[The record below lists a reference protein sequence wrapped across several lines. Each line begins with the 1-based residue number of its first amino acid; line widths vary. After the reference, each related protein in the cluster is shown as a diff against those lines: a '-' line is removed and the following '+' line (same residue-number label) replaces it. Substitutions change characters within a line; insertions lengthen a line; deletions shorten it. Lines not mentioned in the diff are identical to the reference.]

1 MGLMVRVKALM
12 ARALRPGLAGVVER
26 VARLEE
32 LAASRHT
39 SEVGRWRGGL
49 ADGRATRPINGV
61 DIEAPDLAA
70 KYRDELA
77 FWVSVVRNPEKHEG
91 IGDFERTFGAWQRDR
106 IVELGRFVGAPD
118 EDDVRAWCARQSVVE
133 IGPGPYPAIAAARW
147 RRAIA
152 VDPLADGYVREDL
165 LPKNAHCDEVVFVAA
180 PGEAVPVPGGA
191 ADLVIAENCLD
202 HVSDPA
208 RVVLECRRV
217 LRPGGLLWLLVD
229 LMDYSD
235 HMHPHSFNE
244 EKLRRLIA
252 TTGFEVVRD
261 RVSKDHKSH
270 PNAYGEYRALLARP
284 GGTRDIVGP
293 AVTTRIAEPVRAGE

>member
-1 MGLMVRVKALM
+1 MGLKARVKAFM

-32 LAASRHT
+32 LAGSRHA
-39 SEVGRWRGGL
+39 EDAGRWRGGL
-49 ADGRATRPINGV
+49 ADGRATRLVNGV
-61 DIEAPDLAA
+61 EIDAPDLAA

-77 FWVSVVRNPEKHEG
+77 FWVSVVRNPKMYEG
-91 IGDFERTFGAWQRDR
+91 IDDFERTFGSWKRDR
-106 IVELGRFVGAPD
+106 IVELGRFVGAQTED
-118 EDDVRAWCARQSVVE
+118 EQHAWCARQSVVE
-133 IGPGPYPAIAAARW
+133 IGPGPYPAIAAAQW

-165 LPKNAHCDEVVFVAA
+165 LPKNAHCEEVVFVAA
-180 PGEAVPVPGGA
+180 PGESIPVPGGT

-208 RVVLECRRV
+208 RVMLECRRV

-235 HMHPHSFNE
+235 HMHPHSFRE

-252 TTGFEVVRD
+252 ETGFEIVRD
-261 RVSKDHKSH
+261 RVSTDHKSH

-284 GGTRDIVGP
+284 GGTRDVVGP
-293 AVTTRIAEPVRAGE
+293 SVTTCRTEPALARE